1 MTDST
6 NVSTAVESVG
16 AAEIAGNVA
25 QTDMSAWG
33 MFMQADLVVKFV
45 MISLILASIW
55 TWAIIFDKMMRFKS
69 IKQRSAKFE
78 SDFWSAD
85 ALDSFYEKVKRRAN
99 HPYAVVFMAA
109 MEEWFRSS
117 GKSGNARMR
126 LSGAGLKERISQIM
140 GVARNRELDEL
151 EKGLG
156 FLATVGSSAP
166 FIGLFGTVWGI
177 MNSFQNIA
185 VSKNTSLAVVAP
197 GIAEALLATAIGLFA
212 AIPAVIAYNRFNG
225 ELNKLAGRLEDFSVE
240 FEALLSRQTEL
251 SVAA

>member
-6 NVSTAVESVG
+6 NVSTAVDAVG
-16 AAEIAGNVA
+16 AADMAGNVA
-25 QTDMSAWG
+25 HTDMSAIG
-33 MFMQADLVVKFV
+33 MFLQADFVVKTV
-45 MISLILASIW
+45 MIALLMASIW
-55 TWAIIFDKMMRFKS
+55 TWAIIIDKSMRFRS
-69 IKQRSAKFE
+69 IKARSAKFE

-85 ALDSFYEKVKRRAN
+85 ALDGFYEKIKRRAN
-99 HPYAVVFMAA
+99 HPYAVIFVAA

-117 GKSGNARMR
+117 GKASTRAR
-126 LSGAGLKERISQIM
+126 LTGAGVKERIGQIM
-140 GVARNRELDEL
+140 GVARNRELDAL
-151 EKGLG
+151 ESGLG

-225 ELNKLAGRLEDFSVE
+225 ELNKLAGRMEDFSVE

>member
-6 NVSTAVESVG
+6 NVSTAVDAVG
-16 AAEIAGNVA
+16 ATELAGNVA
-25 QTDMSAWG
+25 QADMSAWG

-45 MISLILASIW
+45 MIALIMASIW
-55 TWAIIFDKMMRFKS
+55 TWAIIFDKIMRFKT

-85 ALDSFYEKVKRRAN
+85 ALDGFYEKVKRRAN
-99 HPYAVVFMAA
+99 HPYAIVFMAA

-117 GKSGNARMR
+117 KTTGRAR
-126 LSGAGLKERISQIM
+126 LSGAGMKERIAQIM

-177 MNSFQNIA
+177 MNSFQSIA

-225 ELNKLAGRLEDFSVE
+225 ELNKFAGRLEDFSVE

-251 SVAA
+251 SAAA